1 MRIVGYKTRQSFE
14 RVGLLYL
21 RKQRKIE
28 LSILIYGL
36 ILTLHINMICS
47 IQQLNNSV
55 PRIIFI
61 ISLLISVLL
70 MIAKIITIQRT
81 TSIIIMMIIIII

>member
-14 RVGLLYL
+14 RVGLLYI

-28 LSILIYGL
+28 LNILIYGL

-55 PRIIFI
+55 PRFI
-61 ISLLISVLL
+61 ISLLILVLL